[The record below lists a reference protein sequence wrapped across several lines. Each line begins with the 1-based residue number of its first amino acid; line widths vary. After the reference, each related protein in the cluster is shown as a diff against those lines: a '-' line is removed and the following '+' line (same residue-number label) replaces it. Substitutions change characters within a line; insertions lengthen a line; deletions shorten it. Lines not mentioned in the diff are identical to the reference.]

1 MSGWWRRK
9 PKDDAPSRA
18 GAAET
23 KASDG
28 HEAGWLPTIGSRAA
42 EAVRTALEH
51 MEADE
56 RAMCSEGLWRES
68 GSSTRIAALHAHLM
82 GPPARRP
89 RPPRPRAS
97 EGTRAA
103 RRTWPRARWSA
114 PSRRT
119 TRTPSRAPSRSSCGR
134 TSP

>member
-23 KASDG
+23 KANDG

-68 GSSTRIAALHAHLM
+68 GSSTAWI
-82 GPPARRP
+82 
-89 RPPRPRAS
+89 
-97 EGTRAA
+97 EGFLTL
-103 RRTWPRARWSA
+103 W
-114 PSRRT
+114 
-119 TRTPSRAPSRSSCGR
+119 RSSSGTTQELIE
-134 TSP
+134 TSSGTCHSMSMHMFIHMFALPYT

>member
-23 KASDG
+23 KANDG

-68 GSSTRIAALHAHLM
+68 GSSTRIAERRA
-82 GPPARRP
+82 PATTPRRCP
-89 RPPRPRAS
+89 AP
-97 EGTRAA
+97 
-103 RRTWPRARWSA
+103 SA
-114 PSRRT
+114 P
-119 TRTPSRAPSRSSCGR
+119 RTPTPPSAPPPSA
-134 TSP
+134 